1 MIKVSAPVNQNL
13 VLEIESFLFE
23 SAPSPWSIVL
33 NRKSKV
39 LFLEGIFKNKQDYQ
53 EKIQHLHE
61 SLSKSLDQIKIE
73 KLDESWKEAYK
84 NHFKTW
90 SYKGIN
96 FIPEWERVKNAN
108 DIGDSCVYIDP
119 GMAFG
124 TGNHETTRL
133 CIELLT
139 DLYYQQAI
147 PKNSFLDVGCGSGIL
162 SIFAQVLGFRSIAG
176 IDNDECAIANSKI
189 NASIN
194 FKSPKIN
201 FSKKNISS
209 IDSNLYNC
217 VVANIQSD
225 VLMTYCTKFTRAL
238 QKKGN
243 LILSGI
249 LDYEVEVV
257 RKTFQM
263 QLQTDRLDANIYT
276 REKSGWCALLIKLL

>member
-225 VLMTYCTKFTRAL
+225 VLMTYCNKFTRAL

-243 LILSGI
+243 LVLSGI

-257 RKTFQM
+257 CQTFQK
-263 QLQTDRLDANIYT
+263 QLRTDHLNAKIYT
-276 REKSGWCALLIKLL
+276 RRKREWCALHIKLL

>member
-147 PKNSFLDVGCGSGIL
+147 PKNSFLDVGCGSGRFSEIIL
-162 SIFAQVLGFRSIAG
+162 
-176 IDNDECAIANSKI
+176 
-189 NASIN
+189 
-194 FKSPKIN
+194 
-201 FSKKNISS
+201 
-209 IDSNLYNC
+209 
-217 VVANIQSD
+217 
-225 VLMTYCTKFTRAL
+225 
-238 QKKGN
+238 
-243 LILSGI
+243 
-249 LDYEVEVV
+249 
-257 RKTFQM
+257 KTIHIICF
-263 QLQTDRLDANIYT
+263 
-276 REKSGWCALLIKLL
+276 

>member
-189 NASIN
+189 NALS
-194 FKSPKIN
+194 
-201 FSKKNISS
+201 
-209 IDSNLYNC
+209 
-217 VVANIQSD
+217 
-225 VLMTYCTKFTRAL
+225 
-238 QKKGN
+238 
-243 LILSGI
+243 LIHI
-249 LDYEVEVV
+249 
-257 RKTFQM
+257 
-263 QLQTDRLDANIYT
+263 
-276 REKSGWCALLIKLL
+276 

>member
-238 QKKGN
+238 QKRGN

-276 REKSGWCALLIKLL
+276 REKSDWCALLIKLL